1 MFQTKDTD
9 ACVATRILFIVVK
22 FLVAK
27 LETPHSLQS
36 IKRGLV
42 LFTVL
47 RNIFLQIKT
56 HNHFCLVLRLLEV
69 SFQWD
74 RTDLPSSEPEVP
86 SLACTR
92 H

>member
-1 MFQTKDTD
+1 MKFILGYKHNSELKITLILMFQTKDTD

-42 LFTVL
+42 LSTVL
-47 RNIFLQIKT
+47 RNIFLQK
-56 HNHFCLVLRLLEV
+56 N
-69 SFQWD
+69 S
-74 RTDLPSSEPEVP
+74 
-86 SLACTR
+86 
-92 H
+92 